1 MATPA
6 NILKNTFV
14 SKCHNAVKLT
24 ENMAREMFLSGV
36 RIIVR
41 PSGRNSLERG
51 VMYKR
56 GDNLCYNPTQT
67 ADSFDQVIKDFAVGF
82 GDAEGNN
89 NFRFYLYID

>member
-1 MATPA
+1 MD
-6 NILKNTFV
+6 KTFV
-14 SKCHNAVKLT
+14 PKSHNAVKLT

-36 RIIVR
+36 RIIIR

-67 ADSFDQVIKDFAVGF
+67 ADTFDQVIKDFAVGF
-82 GDAEGNN
+82 GDADSNN
-89 NFRFYLYID
+89 TFRFYLYID